1 MSYPQLNVRNQYPQ
15 LFHFSLEKLTEDRDF
30 AHFFE
35 DGSDKSDFKKIV
47 TASKILVLTVIV

>member
-1 MSYPQLNVRNQYPQ
+1 MRNQYPQ

-35 DGSDKSDFKKIV
+35 DGSDKSRFKKDFYSKQNFSTEIV
-47 TASKILVLTVIV
+47 